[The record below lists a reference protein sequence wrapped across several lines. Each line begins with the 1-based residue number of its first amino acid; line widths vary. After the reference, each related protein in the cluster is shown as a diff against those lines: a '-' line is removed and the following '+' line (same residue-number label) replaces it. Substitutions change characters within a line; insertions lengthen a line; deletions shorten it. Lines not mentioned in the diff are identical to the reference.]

1 MNHGDTESAVRKTQR
16 IRGKG
21 ITYDTGFFN
30 AGVSTHEPFD
40 PEIVKREMRII
51 HDDLN
56 CNAVRITGGNA
67 DRLEIAAIHAVSA
80 GLEVWFSPF
89 TCDLTTDELL
99 DFLADCAER
108 AERLRQRGAGVVFV
122 TGAELSLFTVGFLP
136 GDTLEERIGLLA
148 APQRLR
154 ELLPQVPPLIN
165 DFLRKAVARVRERFG
180 GKVSYASIP
189 SFERVDWTPFDFIA
203 VDAYRSSEIADR
215 YRDAIHALVTQG
227 KPVAITEFGCAT
239 FRGAADRGARGGMI
253 VEYDNNRPIRLDGDY
268 IRDEAEQAT
277 YLRELLEIFTAEGI
291 DTAFANTFVS
301 YFLPHRRDP
310 RADLDMASYGMVK
323 VLEDRPGCSY
333 PDMPWEPKAAFIAL
347 ADFYHD

>member
-1 MNHGDTESAVRKTQR
+1 MNHGNTESAVRKAQFM
-16 IRGKG
+16 RGKG

-40 PEIVKREMRII
+40 SDRVKREMHII
-51 HDDLN
+51 HDDLH
-56 CNAVRITGGNA
+56 CNTVRITGGNA
-67 DRLEIAAIHAVSA
+67 DRLEIAAIHAA
-80 GLEVWFSPF
+80 DANLEVWFSPF
-89 TCDLTTDELL
+89 TCDLTTEELL

-108 AERLRQRGAGVVFV
+108 AERLRKLGAEVVFV

-165 DFLRKAVARVRERFG
+165 EFLAKAVARVRERFG
-180 GKVSYASIP
+180 GKISYASIP
-189 SFERVDWTPFDFIA
+189 SFERVDWTPFDFIS

-215 YRDAIHALVTQG
+215 YPDAIRALVAQG

-239 FRGAADRGARGGMI
+239 FRGASDRGARGGMI
-253 VEYDNNRPIRLDGDY
+253 VEYDHNRPIRLDGDY
-268 IRDEAEQAT
+268 NRDEAEQAT
-277 YLRELLEIFTAEGI
+277 YLRGLLDIFTTEGV
-291 DTAFANTFVS
+291 DTAFVNTFAS
-301 YFLPHRRDP
+301 YFLPHRHDP
-310 RADLDMASYGMVK
+310 RLDLDMASYGVVK
-323 VLEDRPGCSY
+323 VLEDHPGHAY
-333 PDMPWEPKAAFIAL
+333 PDMPWEPKAAFTAL